1 MSNVDDDVSGLGR
14 RALRTA
20 RVDSLRRRMVEF
32 VETHDS
38 GVNLR
43 ELRTEVRSGK
53 SMSEI
58 VDDGR
63 DERI

>member
-14 RALRTA
+14 HALRTA
-20 RVDSLRRRMVEF
+20 RVEGLRRRMAEF
-32 VETHDS
+32 VETHDRD
-38 GVNLR
+38 VDLR
-43 ELRTEVRSGK
+43 ELRTGVSSGT
-53 SMSEI
+53 SLSEI

>member
-32 VETHDS
+32 VETHDN
-38 GVNLR
+38 GVDLR
-43 ELRTEVRSGK
+43 ELRTEVSSGK